1 MMGVSMN
8 LHENKQFRSLF
19 GIGIFTNIGDSFF
32 FIVSMWYVTKIAE
45 NPLYTGLVVFLFSLP
60 EILLLFFGPL
70 IDYFDSKKILFI
82 STTTQISVHLLLITL
97 LLTNSLSIYILFILL
112 FFSALSSAII
122 YPIEETMIPQVVAKQ
137 DIIRANSWYTVAYKM
152 TNSIFDGLAG
162 VLLAFGSISG
172 MYSINLLVFLIP
184 LILIH
189 HLPRKTKK
197 MDYHFSLKAYIVNLK
212 EGIQFV
218 FQSNIKHMI
227 LPLTFLNFFTAMNIV
242 CLPYFA
248 KSLTNSPTT
257 YGFILGI
264 SGMGSMIGS
273 IMVNK
278 IETYFPVGKILT
290 FGLIFNGIF
299 WILAIVSSLPI
310 LVYLFVF
317 ITNFCMGVYN
327 VIFAAVFQVMTPKH
341 LLGRV
346 NTCVDSLI
354 TFAMP
359 IGSLADGGILA
370 ILSTTQLMFINALAL
385 LMTGVFYFF
394 DQKIYRLVKIKDI

>member
-1 MMGVSMN
+1 MS
-8 LHENKQFRSLF
+8 LYKNKQFKSLF

-32 FIVSMWYVTKIAE
+32 FIVSMWYITKITE
-45 NPLYTGLVVFLFSLP
+45 NPVYTGLVVFLFTLP
-60 EILLLFFGPL
+60 ETLLLFFGPL
-70 IDYFDSKKILFI
+70 IDRFDLKNILFI
-82 STTTQISVHLLLITL
+82 STITQISVHLCLITL
-97 LLTNSLSIYILFILL
+97 LLTNSLSIYVLCILL
-112 FFSALSSAII
+112 LFSALSSAII
-122 YPIEETMIPQVVAKQ
+122 YPIEETMLPQVVAKQ
-137 DIIRANSWYTVAYKM
+137 DIIKANSWYTVAYKM

-162 VLLAFGSISG
+162 ILLAVGTVSG
-172 MYSINLLVFLIP
+172 MYSINLLVFLVP
-184 LILIH
+184 LILIR
-189 HLPRKTKK
+189 HLPKKTKK
-197 MDYHFSLKAYIVNLK
+197 LDYHFSLKEYVVNLK
-212 EGIQFV
+212 DGIQFV
-218 FQSNIKHMI
+218 FQSNIKHMV

-248 KSLTNSPTT
+248 KALTNNPTA
-257 YGFILGI
+257 YGLILSI
-264 SGMGSMIGS
+264 SGIGSMIGS

-299 WILAIVSSLPI
+299 WMLAILSPTPI

-317 ITNFCMGVYN
+317 LTNFCMGVYN
-327 VIFAAVFQVMTPKH
+327 VIFAALFQVMTPKH

-359 IGSLADGGILA
+359 IGSLAGGGILA
-370 ILSTTQLMFINALAL
+370 ILSTTQLMLINACAL

-394 DQKIYRLVKIKDI
+394 DQKIYRLVKMKDI